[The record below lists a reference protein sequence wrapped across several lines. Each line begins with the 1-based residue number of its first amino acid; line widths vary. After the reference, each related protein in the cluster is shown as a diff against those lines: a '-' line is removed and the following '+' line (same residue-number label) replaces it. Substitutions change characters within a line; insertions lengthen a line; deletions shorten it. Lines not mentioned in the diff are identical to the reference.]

1 MTTRSPRPPRGR
13 VGRAGVLQVGA
24 AVAVLSLLV
33 AACQSDAGSDAA
45 DSASSS
51 ISEDTTPGTDGL
63 VLVALGDSASTGHGD
78 PTGRGWVVYY
88 GELIGSSTGQAVE
101 VRNLAEDGTTTEA
114 LLDRIRTDDA
124 VRTAISE
131 ADVVA
136 IGMGGNELN
145 MGDAAMEA
153 GSCEDTDC
161 YDQPVEL
168 YRTNLD
174 AIVSEIENIRAGQPT
189 VLRAIGSPNALT
201 GAEDIIPPFLKPV
214 ATKVGVYEARLLDTA
229 TCKVM
234 AAHRGACAALL
245 KAFNGTDGTQNAYDV
260 GLLNLDDCCYPTE
273 AGQRLI
279 AKVLFKTGLDATRP

>member
-1 MTTRSPRPPRGR
+1 MTTTSPRPPRGR
-13 VGRAGVLQVGA
+13 VGRAGGLQVGA

-63 VLVALGDSASTGHGD
+63 VLVALGDSESTGHGD

-101 VRNLAEDGTTTEA
+101 VRNLAEDGMTTEA

-174 AIVSEIENIRAGQPT
+174 AIAVEIENIRAGQPT

-201 GAEDIIPPFLKPV
+201 GAEDLIPPFLKPV

-234 AAHRGACAALL
+234 AAHHGACAALL
-245 KAFNGTDGTQNAYDV
+245 KAFNGPDGTQNAYAL

-279 AKVLFKTGLDATRP
+279 AKVLFNTGLDATRP

>member
-1 MTTRSPRPPRGR
+1 
-13 VGRAGVLQVGA
+13 
-24 AVAVLSLLV
+24 
-33 AACQSDAGSDAA
+33 
-45 DSASSS
+45 
-51 ISEDTTPGTDGL
+51 
-63 VLVALGDSASTGHGD
+63 
-78 PTGRGWVVYY
+78 
-88 GELIGSSTGQAVE
+88 
-101 VRNLAEDGTTTEA
+101 
-114 LLDRIRTDDA
+114 
-124 VRTAISE
+124 
-131 ADVVA
+131 
-136 IGMGGNELN
+136 MGGNELN

-174 AIVSEIENIRAGQPT
+174 AIASEIEIIRAGQPT

-201 GAEDIIPPFLKPV
+201 GAEDLIPPFLKPV

-234 AAHRGACAALL
+234 AAHHGACAALL
-245 KAFNGTDGTQNAYDV
+245 KVFNGFDGTQNAYDV

-279 AKVLFKTGLDATRP
+279 AKVLFKTGLDATTP